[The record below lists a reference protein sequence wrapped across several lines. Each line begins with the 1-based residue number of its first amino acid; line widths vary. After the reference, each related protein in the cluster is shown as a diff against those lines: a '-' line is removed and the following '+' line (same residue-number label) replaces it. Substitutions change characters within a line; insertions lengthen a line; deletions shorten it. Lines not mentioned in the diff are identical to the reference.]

1 MNRQALISWIARAT
15 IAVAGGVA
23 ALAGSYVVVGDSPTF
38 VAAPIANATVTLAPA
53 ALVTFAITV
62 LGDVGSQLAY
72 WSGLAAAAAVL
83 GAVVAAARAA
93 VRRLAR
99 PLAAPLGV
107 AVGVGLAAAAL
118 SGSAA
123 SAVGAAVGATLVSA
137 GVDLGGVGRGIDAGT
152 PDDSRR
158 AALSG
163 AVAVGVGLLAFGG
176 RRLLT
181 TDDGDND
188 TQGPIPDDVAALLD
202 EAHEKSLDVASLEP
216 LVSDHF
222 YTVDIANVDP
232 QPDREEWSLRIH
244 GAVGEETTYS
254 FADVEAMDHEH
265 RFNTLRCVG
274 ERLNGRKL
282 DTALW
287 TGVPLMDLLA
297 PADLQGEYVMLRA
310 ADGFYE
316 EFPVDALEDGF
327 LAVGMNG
334 RALPREHGAPAR
346 ALIPGH
352 WGEINVKWLT
362 EIEIL
367 DEPATGYWEER
378 GWHGTG
384 PVNTVAKLWT
394 ENHLDSE
401 ERGSSG
407 SEASE
412 TPRATGEAGDSQ
424 PNADDAG
431 RIEVAGPAYAGT
443 RGIER
448 VEVSTDGGETWTDAE
463 LSEPL
468 PGEDVWRQ
476 WVYRYDPPAGAHEV
490 VVRATDGLD
499 TLQPEDEQRAYPS
512 GPSGWVSKTIS
523 P

>member
-1 MNRQALISWIARAT
+1 MNRQAFTSRLARAT
-15 IAVAGGVA
+15 V
-23 ALAGSYVVVGDSPTF
+23 ALAGGAAAIAGSYAAVGGSPAF

-53 ALVTFAITV
+53 VLVTFAITV
-62 LGDVGSQLAY
+62 LGDLGSKLAY
-72 WSGLAAAAAVL
+72 GSGLAAAAAAL
-83 GAVVAAARAA
+83 GVVVAAVRVA
-93 VRRLAR
+93 VHRLER
-99 PLAAPLGV
+99 PLAAPVGV
-107 AVGVGLAAAAL
+107 AVGVGLVAAAL

-123 SAVGAAVGATLVSA
+123 SAVGAAVGAALVSTV
-137 GVDLGGVGRGIDAGT
+137 VDLGRTGETGSGT
-152 PDDSRR
+152 TDDSRR

-163 AVAVGVGLLAFGG
+163 IVAVGFGLLTLGG
-176 RRLLT
+176 RRVLA
-181 TDDGDND
+181 TDDGDD
-188 TQGPIPDDVAALLD
+188 APEEPIPDDVAALLA
-202 EAHEKSLDVASLEP
+202 EAEEKSLDVESLEP

-232 QPDREEWSLRIH
+232 QPSREDWSLRIH
-244 GAVGEETTYS
+244 GAVGEETTYTLEDIES
-254 FADVEAMDHEH
+254 MDHEH
-265 RFNTLRCVG
+265 QFNTLRCVG
-274 ERLNGRKL
+274 ESLNGRKT

-287 TGVPLMDLLA
+287 TGVPLMDLLE
-297 PADLQGEYVMLRA
+297 PADLRGEYVMLRA

-316 EFPVDALEDGF
+316 EFPVDALETGF

-334 RALPREHGAPAR
+334 RALPRGHGAPAR

-384 PVNTVAKLWT
+384 PVNTVAKLWA
-394 ENHLDSE
+394 ENHLD
-401 ERGSSG
+401 
-407 SEASE
+407 
-412 TPRATGEAGDSQ
+412 D
-424 PNADDAG
+424 G

-448 VEVSTDGGETWTDAE
+448 VEVSTDGGSTWTDAQ
-463 LSEPL
+463 LSDPL
-468 PGEDVWRQ
+468 PGDDVWRQ
-476 WVYRYDPPAGAHEV
+476 WVYRYDPPDGEHEV
-490 VVRATDGLD
+490 VVRATDGLG
-499 TLQPEDEQRAYPS
+499 TLQPEDERKAYPN

>member
-1 MNRQALISWIARAT
+1 MNRQALTSRLARAT
-15 IAVAGGVA
+15 V
-23 ALAGSYVVVGDSPTF
+23 ALAGGAAAIAGSYAAVGGSPAF

-53 ALVTFAITV
+53 VLVTFAITV
-62 LGDVGSQLAY
+62 LGDLGSKLAY
-72 WSGLAAAAAVL
+72 GGGLAAAAVVL
-83 GAVVAAARAA
+83 GVVVAAVRAA
-93 VRRLAR
+93 VHRLQR
-99 PLAAPLGV
+99 PLAAPVAV

-123 SAVGAAVGATLVSA
+123 SAVGAAVGAALVSTV
-137 GVDLGGVGRGIDAGT
+137 VDLGGTGDGT
-152 PDDSRR
+152 GDGTTDDSRR

-163 AVAVGVGLLAFGG
+163 AVAVLFGLLALGG
-176 RRLLT
+176 RRVLA
-181 TDDGDND
+181 TDDDD
-188 TQGPIPDDVAALLD
+188 DAPEEPIPDDVAALLA
-202 EAHEKSLDVASLEP
+202 EAEEKSLDVEFLEP

-232 QPDREEWSLRIH
+232 QPSREDWSLRIH
-244 GAVGEETTYS
+244 GAVGEETTYTLEDIES
-254 FADVEAMDHEH
+254 MEHEH
-265 RFNTLRCVG
+265 QFNTLRCVG
-274 ERLNGRKL
+274 ESLNGRKT

-287 TGVPLMDLLA
+287 TGVPLMDLLD

-316 EFPVDALEDGF
+316 EFPVDALETGF

-334 RALPREHGAPAR
+334 RALPRGHGAPAR

-384 PVNTVAKLWT
+384 PVNTVAKLWA
-394 ENHLDSE
+394 ENHLD
-401 ERGSSG
+401 
-407 SEASE
+407 
-412 TPRATGEAGDSQ
+412 D
-424 PNADDAG
+424 G

-448 VEVSTDGGETWTDAE
+448 VEVSTDGGETWTDAQ
-463 LSEPL
+463 LSDPL
-468 PGEDVWRQ
+468 PGDDVWRQ
-476 WVYRYDPPAGAHEV
+476 WVYRYDPPDGEHEV
-490 VVRATDGLD
+490 VVRATDGLG
-499 TLQPEDEQRAYPS
+499 TLQPEDERRAYPN

>member
-1 MNRQALISWIARAT
+1 MNRQALTSRLARAT
-15 IAVAGGVA
+15 V
-23 ALAGSYVVVGDSPTF
+23 ALAGGAAAIAGSYAAVGGSPAF

-53 ALVTFAITV
+53 VLVTFAITV
-62 LGDVGSQLAY
+62 LGDLGSKLAY
-72 WSGLAAAAAVL
+72 GSGLAAAAAALGVVV
-83 GAVVAAARAA
+83 GAVRVA
-93 VRRLAR
+93 VHRLQR
-99 PLAAPLGV
+99 PLAAPVAV

-123 SAVGAAVGATLVSA
+123 SAVGAAVGAALVSTV
-137 GVDLGGVGRGIDAGT
+137 VDLGGAGDGT
-152 PDDSRR
+152 GDGTTDDSRR

-163 AVAVGVGLLAFGG
+163 AVAVLFGLLALGG
-176 RRLLT
+176 RRVLA
-181 TDDGDND
+181 TDVDDD
-188 TQGPIPDDVAALLD
+188 APEKPIPDDVAALLA
-202 EAHEKSLDVASLEP
+202 EAEEKSFDVEFLEP

-232 QPDREEWSLRIH
+232 QPSREDWSLRIH
-244 GAVGEETTYS
+244 GAVGEETTYTFDDIES
-254 FADVEAMDHEH
+254 MEHEH
-265 RFNTLRCVG
+265 QFNTLRCVG
-274 ERLNGRKL
+274 ESLNGRKT

-287 TGVPLMDLLA
+287 TGVPLMDLLE

-316 EFPVDALEDGF
+316 EFPVDALETGF

-334 RALPREHGAPAR
+334 RALPRGHGAPAR

-384 PVNTVAKLWT
+384 PVNTVAKLWA
-394 ENHLDSE
+394 ENHLD
-401 ERGSSG
+401 
-407 SEASE
+407 
-412 TPRATGEAGDSQ
+412 D
-424 PNADDAG
+424 G
-431 RIEVAGPAYAGT
+431 RVEVAGPAYAGT

-448 VEVSTDGGETWTDAE
+448 VEVSTDGGATWTDAE

-468 PGEDVWRQ
+468 PGDDVWRQ
-476 WVYRYDPPAGAHEV
+476 WVYRYDPPDGEHEV
-490 VVRATDGLD
+490 VVRATDGLG
-499 TLQPEDEQRAYPS
+499 TLQPEDERKAYPN